1 MKLYLKYFSIHLRSA
16 MEYKSSFFMTVL
28 GQFLMSF
35 TGFLSVWFLM
45 DRFHEAEGFTFSEIL
60 LCYSVVLLGSSIAEC
75 FFRGFDRFPQMI
87 GNGEFDRI
95 LTRPRNEIFQVLAS
109 KMEFTRIGRFLQAL
123 LVICYAIP
131 TSGVI
136 WNAENILTLIFMIL
150 GAFGV
155 FSALYIL
162 YACFSFF
169 TIEGLEFMNIFTNG
183 GQEFGQ
189 YPFSVYGKWILR
201 FFTFVVPL
209 ALCQYYPLLALLGR
223 EGSVFYRILPL
234 CSLLF
239 FFPVLIFW
247 KFGVKHYKSTGS

>member
-45 DRFHEAEGFTFSEIL
+45 DRFHEVEGFTFSEIL
-60 LCYSVVLLGSSIAEC
+60 LCYSVVLLGNSIAEC
-75 FFRGFDRFPQMI
+75 FFRGFNRFPQMI

-239 FFPVLIFW
+239 FLPVLIFW